1 MTHFPTGDPFVNDS
15 WTTALDRLLT
25 PPRPRCLPART
36 TRTLVGRD
44 RRVVPVSALGG
55 AR

>member
-1 MTHFPTGDPFVNDS
+1 MTHFPTGGPSVHDS
-15 WTTALDRLLT
+15 RTTALDRLPT
-25 PPRPRCLPART
+25 PPRPRCRPART

-55 AR
+55 GR